1 VLLNIQITNGV
12 CNEGKTVKWK
22 TKKTGWVAKTVTKS
36 ATRPHK
42 IVTLVAVPYQWAE
55 KRT

>member
-1 VLLNIQITNGV
+1 MLLNIQITNGV